1 MPRKKI
7 QPKPIEIIS
16 CDNFDIEIMEDGW
29 NLKGRG
35 SNKTREF
42 RSNVDAITLK
52 MIDDFLDHNQNLKPV
67 LSKKNDYLNS
77 ASAFARKVEQ
87 LGLVHHLESDQQLRK
102 YYYRVVKKEIETN
115 IRIKVGANPPP
126 ESFQLK
132 KLLDYFKFT
141 K

>member
-7 QPKPIEIIS
+7 QTKPIKIIS
-16 CDNFDIEIMEDGW
+16 CDNLDIEIMEDGW
-29 NLKGRG
+29 NIKGHG

-42 RSNVDAITLK
+42 KSNVNKITLK
-52 MIDDFLDHNQNLKPV
+52 MIDDFLDKNQNLKPI

-77 ASAFARKVEQ
+77 ASAFARKVDQ
-87 LGLVHHLESDQQLRK
+87 LGLAHYLKSDQQLRK
-102 YYYRVVKKEIETN
+102 SYYPVVKKEIETN